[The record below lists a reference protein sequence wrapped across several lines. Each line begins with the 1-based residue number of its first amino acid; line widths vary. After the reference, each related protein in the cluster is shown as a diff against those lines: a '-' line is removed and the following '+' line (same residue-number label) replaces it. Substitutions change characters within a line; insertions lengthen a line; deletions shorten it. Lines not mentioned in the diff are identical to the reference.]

1 MKKKH
6 LLNFLT
12 FIFIIFSVKPQ
23 LIDESVYLSS
33 LNNYTNPLDKVRKE
47 KVYKALKSLPKR
59 EAIDELKM
67 ALTMKN
73 AKQEYSLTE
82 AESVYLIYKWIT
94 ENIKF
99 DLSFIKRDDET
110 SAYNNGSGSYYGI
123 SHIFITMCKFLGL
136 KAKYIEGYGL
146 LRHYINSEKILAKY
160 DYGWN
165 SVIIDNKYYL
175 VDSMAFGNYS
185 PFGNYIEDIDIFFC
199 TYPVFFV
206 RTHFPLD
213 NKWQL
218 LRETID
224 LETFLSQVTL
234 FYFFFKY
241 GFKSIK
247 PDKAFLNVT
256 NTLKIV
262 LINENPNNMLHYL
275 ISSNQIGIYLY
286 SNIKEKTE
294 IDFIFNEKR
303 KYIFSLSTS
312 FNEYG
317 NYEIAEYVVNNE
329 MEKNPP
335 LYFPE
340 QYNLINGIKLI
351 EPLYSPLKRGETIN
365 FKILFEASDKLFIKD
380 RIGNITLTKEGNIFT
395 GKYFIHDIEGNYI
408 SINYFKDGHTNSL
421 FYYKTY

>member
-110 SAYNNGSGSYYGI
+110 SSYNNGSGSYYGI

-146 LRHYINSEKILAKY
+146 KRHYINSEKILAKY

-175 VDSMAFGNYS
+175 VDSMTFGNFS

-199 TYPVFFV
+199 TYPEFFV

-303 KYIFSLSTS
+303 KYIFSLGTS

-317 NYEIAEYVVNNE
+317 SYEIAEYVVNNE

-408 SINYFKDGHTNSL
+408 SIRYFKDGHTNSL
-421 FYYKTY
+421 FYYNTY

>member
-136 KAKYIEGYGL
+136 KAKYI
-146 LRHYINSEKILAKY
+146 
-160 DYGWN
+160 
-165 SVIIDNKYYL
+165 
-175 VDSMAFGNYS
+175 
-185 PFGNYIEDIDIFFC
+185 
-199 TYPVFFV
+199 
-206 RTHFPLD
+206 
-213 NKWQL
+213 
-218 LRETID
+218 
-224 LETFLSQVTL
+224 
-234 FYFFFKY
+234 
-241 GFKSIK
+241 
-247 PDKAFLNVT
+247 
-256 NTLKIV
+256 
-262 LINENPNNMLHYL
+262 
-275 ISSNQIGIYLY
+275 
-286 SNIKEKTE
+286 
-294 IDFIFNEKR
+294 
-303 KYIFSLSTS
+303 
-312 FNEYG
+312 
-317 NYEIAEYVVNNE
+317 
-329 MEKNPP
+329 
-335 LYFPE
+335 
-340 QYNLINGIKLI
+340 
-351 EPLYSPLKRGETIN
+351 
-365 FKILFEASDKLFIKD
+365 
-380 RIGNITLTKEGNIFT
+380 
-395 GKYFIHDIEGNYI
+395 
-408 SINYFKDGHTNSL
+408 
-421 FYYKTY
+421 